1 MAGDRLFGSSGRTSN
16 PLGAIAMIAGA
27 AGTVC
32 GSVLWVYQLNP
43 ESTILGRYSAQL
55 ATGGN
60 LRDELMALA
69 AVLGAMAVIGGILS
83 AFGGRAKGSSAIGLV
98 LGVIA
103 LTYPVLSSLN
113 IVVRPLRPNL
123 FS

>member
-1 MAGDRLFGSSGRTSN
+1 MGERLFRSSGRTSN
-16 PLGAIAMIAGA
+16 PLGMIAMVAGA

-43 ESTILGRYSAQL
+43 DTTILGRYSAQL
-55 ATGGN
+55 ATGGQ
-60 LRDELMALA
+60 LSDEMKALA
-69 AVLGAMAVIGGILS
+69 AVLGAMAVIGAILS
-83 AFGGRAKGSSAIGLV
+83 SFGGKAKGPAVIGLV

-103 LTYPVLSSLN
+103 LTYPVLSWLN
-113 IVVRPLRPNL
+113 IVIRPLRPSL